1 MDKSRLQFFLDNP
14 TKALWTLALPIMA
27 GMGIQTLYTIVD
39 MIFIGRLGGNAI
51 AAVAFIMPL
60 FFLIL
65 GLTFGLG
72 SGVTASIARFIG
84 ARDKINADNSAEHA
98 VFLGLIISAVLTTTG
113 LVYGETILRK
123 LGAMEEILPQSWS
136 YLKVTCFG
144 LPFLIIS
151 SSFRSILAGE
161 GDMKTPMLIAGLGTI
176 LNIILDPIFIFT
188 LGYGIAGAA
197 IATVLS
203 QIIVFSIFVYMIF
216 VREHTYIRFRLRD
229 FSYSGFIIRDII
241 QVGLPASISMIIM
254 SFGQL
259 VFNRI
264 LIFYSTDAVAAF
276 QVGGRLDMVIHLPIM
291 AIAAS
296 LTTMVGMFYGAHE
309 IEKMKFI
316 VKYGLSRSFTITVIT
331 SALLYLFAPRIV
343 TVFTNEQSI
352 QSLAVVYLRYIL
364 LVYPLI
370 SIGMSVGRILQGI
383 GKGLPM
389 LVITSIRILL
399 VSAPLAVFFTMI
411 LHKPVYWVWYAM
423 MISTVISVTISI
435 VWLKTAFHKIVL
447 A

>member
-1 MDKSRLQFFLDNP
+1 MDKSRLQSFLDNP
-14 TKALWTLALPIMA
+14 TRALWTLAIPIMA

-39 MIFIGRLGGNAI
+39 MIFIGRLGGDAI

-84 ARDKINADNSAEHA
+84 ARDKVNADNSAEHA

-113 LVYGETILRK
+113 LLFGKTILRK
-123 LGAMEEILPQSWS
+123 LGATEEILPLSWS
-136 YLKVTCFG
+136 YLKITCFG
-144 LPFLIIS
+144 LPFIIIS

-161 GDMKTPMLIAGLGTI
+161 GDMKMPMMIAGLGTI
-176 LNIILDPIFIFT
+176 LNIILDPIFIFV
-188 LGYGIAGAA
+188 LGFGIAGAA

-203 QIIVFSIFVYMIF
+203 QIIVFFIFIYMIF
-216 VREHTYIRFRLRD
+216 VKEHTYIRFRLRD
-229 FSYSGFIIRDII
+229 FSYSGYIIKDII

-264 LIFYSTDAVAAF
+264 LVVYSTDAVAAY
-276 QVGGRLDMVIHLPIM
+276 QVGGRLDMIIHLPII

-296 LTTMVGMFYGAHE
+296 LTTVVGMFYGANE

-316 VKYGLSRSFTITVIT
+316 VKYGLSRSFLITVVSSSILYF
-331 SALLYLFAPRIV
+331 SAPTIV
-343 TVFTNEQSI
+343 AIFTDEQMI

-370 SIGMSVGRILQGI
+370 AIGMSVGRILQGI
-383 GKGLPM
+383 GKGLPL

-399 VSAPLAVFFTMI
+399 VSAPLAIFFTMV

-423 MISTVISVTISI
+423 MISTVISVTVSI
-435 VWLKTAFHKIVL
+435 VWLKSAFHKIIL
-447 A
+447 T

>member
-1 MDKSRLQFFLDNP
+1 MEKSRLQSFLDNP
-14 TKALWTLALPIMA
+14 TKALWTLAIPIMA

-39 MIFIGRLGGNAI
+39 MIFIGRLGGDAI

-84 ARDKINADNSAEHA
+84 ARDKVNADNSAEHA

-113 LVYGETILRK
+113 LLFGKTILRK
-123 LGAMEEILPQSWS
+123 LGATEEILPLSWA
-136 YLKVTCFG
+136 YLKITCFG
-144 LPFLIIS
+144 LPFIIIS

-161 GDMKTPMLIAGLGTI
+161 GDMKMPMMIAGLGTI
-176 LNIILDPIFIFT
+176 LNIILDPIFIFV

-203 QIIVFSIFVYMIF
+203 QIIVFFIFVYMIF
-216 VREHTYIRFRLRD
+216 VKEHTYIRFRLRD
-229 FSYSGFIIRDII
+229 FSYSGYIIKDII

-264 LIFYSTDAVAAF
+264 LVVYSTDAVAAY
-276 QVGGRLDMVIHLPIM
+276 QVGGRLDMIIHLPII

-296 LTTMVGMFYGAHE
+296 LTTVVGMFYGANE

-316 VKYGLSRSFTITVIT
+316 VKYGLSRSFLITVVSSSILYF
-331 SALLYLFAPRIV
+331 SAPNIV
-343 TVFTNEQSI
+343 AVFTDEQMI

-370 SIGMSVGRILQGI
+370 AIGMSVGRILQGI
-383 GKGLPM
+383 GKGLPL

-399 VSAPLAVFFTMI
+399 VSAPLAIFFTMV
-411 LHKPVYWVWYAM
+411 LHKPVHWVWYAM
-423 MISTVISVTISI
+423 MISTVISVTVSI
-435 VWLKTAFHKIVL
+435 IWLKSAFHKIIL
-447 A
+447 T